1 MKKTIIG
8 VVIAQV
14 VLYVFGFLYWG
25 LGPYP
30 TMIWKQAK
38 KQDVFLAA
46 MKEHLPVNGTYFL
59 PSTAGDPEAVDQ
71 VMRQGPVAMIHML
84 AVNGRPAV
92 DPTIMVPLF
101 IKASGRHNPP
111 H

>member
-30 TMIWKQAK
+30 TMIWK
-38 KQDVFLAA
+38 
-46 MKEHLPVNGTYFL
+46 
-59 PSTAGDPEAVDQ
+59 
-71 VMRQGPVAMIHML
+71 
-84 AVNGRPAV
+84 
-92 DPTIMVPLF
+92 
-101 IKASGRHNPP
+101 
-111 H
+111 